1 MSDFN
6 ASVAL
11 PTELIQEFVQLL
23 SDKKNF
29 DKWKAITL
37 GLKVAQWLVETFA
50 GSAVTVSANVPEGRV
65 TKKKVAEALSAL
77 VSTNQPVAKAAIPM
91 WLLPVI
97 IKLVIKW
104 LAK

>member
-50 GSAVTVSANVPEGRV
+50 GYQAGYQ
-65 TKKKVAEALSAL
+65 VACQ
-77 VSTNQPVAKAAIPM
+77 VRGVCDG
-91 WLLPVI
+91 
-97 IKLVIKW
+97 
-104 LAK
+104 